1 MKLTVTIQKQE
12 NGVKN
17 TRPEDKYKY
26 ANIIDPM
33 GGEAPNAFENYKRAK
48 EEFVAMLDADREWR
62 EAIQQELD
70 RALSD
75 YFDKR

>member
-1 MKLTVTIQKQE
+1 MLP
-12 NGVKN
+12 G
-17 TRPEDKYKY
+17 KYKY
-26 ANIIDPM
+26 AHIVDPK
-33 GGEAPNAFENYKRAK
+33 GGETPSAFENYKRAK
-48 EEFVAMLDADREWR
+48 KEFIAMLEADRKWR

>member
-1 MKLTVTIQKQE
+1 M
-12 NGVKN
+12 GKN
-17 TRPEDKYKY
+17 IRPEDKHKY

-33 GGEAPNAFENYKRAK
+33 GGEAPSAFENYKRAK
-48 EEFVAMLDADREWR
+48 EKFSAMLEADRKWR
-62 EAIQQELD
+62 EAVQEELD

>member
-1 MKLTVTIQKQE
+1 ML
-12 NGVKN
+12 
-17 TRPEDKYKY
+17 PDKYKY
-26 ANIIDPM
+26 AHIVDPK
-33 GGEAPNAFENYKRAK
+33 GGEAPSAFENYKRAK
-48 EEFVAMLDADREWR
+48 EEFLAMLEADQKWR

>member
-17 TRPEDKYKY
+17 TRLEDKYKY
-26 ANIIDPM
+26 AHIIDPM
-33 GGEAPNAFENYKRAK
+33 GGEAPSAFENYKRAK
-48 EEFVAMLDADREWR
+48 EKFAAILEADKKWR
-62 EAIQQELD
+62 EAVQEELD